1 MSINTSPVCVD
12 HTIINYNTTQHIH
25 LRRTISQTDKDL
37 NTRSR
42 MITRPNKK
50 KPGVLRRS
58 NLVFFFLVKAGNV
71 ARSPDGRAF
80 GSRAAHWL
88 NATAAITASRTFAQW
103 RRVPHAP
110 PTSCRPVEWISRQS
124 CCGCRTCRKCSKQLR
139 KRMSQAIED
148 VNGVSGDLFKL
159 DKILI

>member
-1 MSINTSPVCVD
+1 MYTMFYVQYLVTMSINTSPVCVD
-12 HTIINYNTTQHIH
+12 HTIINYNTTQH
-25 LRRTISQTDKDL
+25 TDKDL

-88 NATAAITASRTFAQW
+88 NVTAAITASRAFAQ
-103 RRVPHAP
+103 
-110 PTSCRPVEWISRQS
+110 
-124 CCGCRTCRKCSKQLR
+124 
-139 KRMSQAIED
+139 
-148 VNGVSGDLFKL
+148 
-159 DKILI
+159 

>member
-1 MSINTSPVCVD
+1 MFYVQYLVTMSINTSPVCVD

-88 NATAAITASRTFAQW
+88 NVTAAITASRAFAQW

-124 CCGCRTCRKCSKQLR
+124 CCGCRTCWKCSIQLV
-139 KRMSQAIED
+139 Q
-148 VNGVSGDLFKL
+148 
-159 DKILI
+159 

>member
-1 MSINTSPVCVD
+1 MYVRYLVTMSINTSPVCVD

-58 NLVFFFLVKAGNV
+58 NLVFFF
-71 ARSPDGRAF
+71 
-80 GSRAAHWL
+80 W
-88 NATAAITASRTFAQW
+88 
-103 RRVPHAP
+103 
-110 PTSCRPVEWISRQS
+110 
-124 CCGCRTCRKCSKQLR
+124 
-139 KRMSQAIED
+139 
-148 VNGVSGDLFKL
+148 
-159 DKILI
+159 